1 MRISTLIVLFFVF
14 MNAGAG
20 MLQATGVAAHMGI
33 NAETGNP
40 DEIQQAQDAAS
51 EIDTGGS
58 VGGTLFAMYNAL
70 VGTVEQI
77 FVAVLPGARML
88 SNLGAPGW
96 FTAYLFSGATI
107 VTGVDVIGFLRG
119 SNL

>member
-20 MLQATGVAAHMGI
+20 MLYTTGVAAQMGV
-33 NAETGNP
+33 NAETGDP
-40 DEIQQAQDAAS
+40 SEIQGAQDAAE
-51 EIDTGGS
+51 EIDTGSGA
-58 VGGTLFAMYNAL
+58 GGTLFAMYNSL
-70 VGTVEQI
+70 IDTVESI
-77 FVAVLPGARML
+77 FVAVLPGAQML
-88 SNLGAPGW
+88 NNLGVPGW

-107 VTGVDVIGFLRG
+107 VTGVDIIGWLRG